1 MILKH
6 AKHFL
11 LQVLFTKLHMNGLE
25 ATGVAHRYFHIWSTN
40 LSSIPP
46 GHFLGLQSADLQL
59 YHLSHNRSLSVLPRP
74 SFFIF
79 SGFLFGIQFAVVVF
93 GLK

>member
-1 MILKH
+1 MDWRQL
-6 AKHFL
+6 
-11 LQVLFTKLHMNGLE
+11 
-25 ATGVAHRYFHIWSTN
+25 GVAHRYFHIWSTN